1 MRETE
6 FASYADESKPYVASD
21 SVNDVIRIL
30 ENDSIRLFKWLSD
43 IKMKA
48 KKYRWHLIFNN
59 NENVSIKND
68 DIEVEGR
75 GCERLLGTKLDSKFN
90 FMHNL
95 NGIIKKA
102 SLKKDVLSR
111 ITPYL
116 TQILLKEGYW

>member
-6 FASYADESKPYVASD
+6 FASYADERKPYVASD

-48 KKYRWHLIFNN
+48 KKYRWHLIFNT

-75 GCERLLGTKLDSKFN
+75 AVKTYLEQN
-90 FMHNL
+90 
-95 NGIIKKA
+95 
-102 SLKKDVLSR
+102 
-111 ITPYL
+111 L
-116 TQILLKEGYW
+116 TQNSILCIT

>member
-6 FASYADESKPYVASD
+6 FASYADENKPYVASD

-48 KKYRWHLIFNN
+48 KKYRWHLIFNT

-75 GCERLLGTKLDSKFN
+75 AVKTYLEQ
-90 FMHNL
+90 NL
-95 NGIIKKA
+95 TQNSI
-102 SLKKDVLSR
+102 LR
-111 ITPYL
+111 IT
-116 TQILLKEGYW
+116 